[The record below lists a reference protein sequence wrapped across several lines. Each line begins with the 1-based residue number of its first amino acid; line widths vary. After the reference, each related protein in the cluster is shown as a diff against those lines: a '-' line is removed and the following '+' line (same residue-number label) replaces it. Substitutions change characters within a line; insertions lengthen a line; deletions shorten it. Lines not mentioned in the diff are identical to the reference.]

1 VSDRPYTLSGDSRIE
16 AGIRTLLQ
24 DITAAVVAEL
34 DPAAV
39 VLSGSFARGEGG
51 AYLSGQEIRATSDID
66 LIAVYSGPDSVVRAA
81 LARPRARKL
90 ARKLSRS
97 FPRARLDLTT
107 RPAFLLRWPA
117 TTLDY
122 HELLRSARLLHGA
135 LRLPP
140 PSEVR
145 IDDIPPG
152 EITRQLQ
159 KRGAGL
165 LLSWVRMMAAG
176 EVLSTDIAQGVQLDV
191 DKAFLACGDAW
202 LFRHGEYDHRL
213 LVRVE
218 RFRRLFSIRL
228 GPTARLHEE
237 YERSARQRLLPGPD
251 IGLRQAAHR
260 ERWRI
265 AVEEWLRCY
274 ESHEAWSGSPRNGSP
289 PATAGWHPV
298 RAVKHTIGALR
309 RMVMGLPTEKDQ
321 WNALPVLLQLALRK
335 GPRASLYAIASAL
348 LHTRAA
354 NPPRLLP
361 LVRRFMLAWRPSGA
375 PLEGP
380 PATRIARTN
389 EPAHGTTQRASAAAP
404 GPDRSA
410 AATASYRLAR
420 YPV

>member
-1 VSDRPYTLSGDSRIE
+1 MSDRPFTLTGDSRIE
-16 AGIRTLLQ
+16 AGVRTLLQ
-24 DITAAVVAEL
+24 HITAAVVAEL
-34 DPAAV
+34 APAAV

-51 AYLSGQEIRATSDID
+51 AYLCGPEIRATSDID
-66 LIAVYSGPDSVVRAA
+66 LIAVYSGPDSLVRAA
-81 LARPRARKL
+81 LARRSARKL
-90 ARKLSRS
+90 AKQLSRS

-145 IDDIPPG
+145 IDDIPPS
-152 EITRQLQ
+152 ELTRQLR

-165 LLSWVRMMAAG
+165 LLTWVRMSTAD
-176 EVLSTDIAQGVQLDV
+176 EVLSTDIAQSVQLDV

-202 LFRHGEYDHRL
+202 LYRHGEYDHRL

-218 RFRRLFSIRL
+218 RFRRLLSIRL

-237 YERSARQRLLPGPD
+237 YERSAQQRLLPSPD

-274 ESHEAWSGSPRNGSP
+274 ESYEAWSGSPRNGSP

-298 RAVKHTIGALR
+298 RVVKHTIGAVR
-309 RMVMGLPTEKDQ
+309 RLVLGLPTEQQQ
-321 WNALPVLLQLALRK
+321 WDALPILLQMAL
-335 GPRASLYAIASAL
+335 GNGAADSSYAIASGL
-348 LHTRAA
+348 LRTRAA
-354 NPPRLLP
+354 NPPGVLP
-361 LVRRFMLAWRPSGA
+361 LVRRFLLVWHPTGAKETVAGHNRSLAVPPS
-375 PLEGP
+375 
-380 PATRIARTN
+380 
-389 EPAHGTTQRASAAAP
+389 H
-404 GPDRSA
+404 
-410 AATASYRLAR
+410 RLAR
-420 YPV
+420 ISI